1 MELSRMP
8 HPSCTTRSSMPSSVT
23 SEVMRLSTNSLL
35 LSLACMPP
43 MSLSI
48 FLNHSLRERARKG
61 EECLDRGGVGEG
73 LNRHAPGNRPTVR
86 RARPTLVGDA
96 VVGVRERAR
105 AAREL
110 GRFRHRWRIL
120 RMYRYVFASAM
131 CVCARACVCVCAR
144 ALVCV

>member
-1 MELSRMP
+1 
-8 HPSCTTRSSMPSSVT
+8 
-23 SEVMRLSTNSLL
+23 
-35 LSLACMPP
+35 

-131 CVCARACVCVCAR
+131 CVCARACVCVN
-144 ALVCV
+144 VCMYSYIFMCIHVYSCVYEAMYVYI